1 MFRIPNFGN
10 FLSFIFS
17 PKTAG
22 KKLFIKNPFHCWKF
36 EMYYT
41 GKQSDIYLC
50 TWSNKTVEIIAVTS
64 KLFSIVTERASF
76 SPVLQITKSLISVRQ
91 KNKTNDR
98 H

>member
-50 TWSNKTVEIIAVTS
+50 T
-64 KLFSIVTERASF
+64 
-76 SPVLQITKSLISVRQ
+76 
-91 KNKTNDR
+91 
-98 H
+98 